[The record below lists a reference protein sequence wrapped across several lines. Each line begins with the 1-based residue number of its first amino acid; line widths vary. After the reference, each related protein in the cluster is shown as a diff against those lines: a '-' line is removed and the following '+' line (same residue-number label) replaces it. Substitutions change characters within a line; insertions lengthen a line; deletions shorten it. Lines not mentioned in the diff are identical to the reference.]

1 MDATPLESTDLAL
14 LPKLGQALWSW
25 ETRGGNGS
33 VPVTAERCERL
44 RRYFQFYIAAV
55 STYLDA
61 SHGSSTRA
69 LTSHDDLFRAIS
81 TLRSNPAFTKA
92 EFCQAQFP
100 PNNTAYSS
108 SDLSSAVA
116 LVVKVLVMVE
126 SGALHHSSNRLE
138 KGAFRIH
145 WKDDVAFSQ
154 YLQDLFPTEN
164 HAVLSHADS
173 EVFLSIKS
181 ALRATKL
188 KKRLRVSFRATHDVR
203 NHMYFDR
210 QANVI
215 DIYHHTA
222 FIKEQLRAT
231 RDSDDFSTPALSIK
245 AYVHQ
250 LRQSPCLSSFRPG
263 LEAYTK
269 DTTVAPYR
277 ASSFWKS

>member
-1 MDATPLESTDLAL
+1 MLSRRCDQTRPSPRPNFVRHSSPRTTL
-14 LPKLGQALWSW
+14 LIVHPICQVRLHLLSKSWSW
-25 ETRGGNGS
+25 SN
-33 VPVTAERCERL
+33 PVHYIIHQIGL
-44 RRYFQFYIAAV
+44 RR
-55 STYLDA
+55 
-61 SHGSSTRA
+61 G
-69 LTSHDDLFRAIS
+69 
-81 TLRSNPAFTKA
+81 P
-92 EFCQAQFP
+92 
-100 PNNTAYSS
+100 
-108 SDLSSAVA
+108 
-116 LVVKVLVMVE
+116 
-126 SGALHHSSNRLE
+126 SG
-138 KGAFRIH
+138 FH